1 MLELPAGSVAS
12 AESSAQRPWW
22 LAYLIAIVAVLGVTL
37 LRLVLKHTGIIG
49 AGVPFLL
56 FFPAVMVAAWYGGFW
71 PAVLAT
77 ALSSAVAAYFFSPPT
92 QVVPITSA
100 DQISRFVLF
109 VLVNLTIAA
118 LAESMHRARRRAEQH
133 ARQNRDTRELTGLL
147 ASIVESSDD
156 AIIGHSLDGI
166 ITSWNRGA
174 EEMYGYTAAEA
185 IGQPTSLLMPPDH
198 RDDMPSMLNHIRRGM
213 RVEHFETRR
222 RKKDGT
228 EFDVSISVSPIR
240 NARGEIIGAS
250 KIARD
255 ITAQKKSET
264 ALQRANDRFRLAAA
278 AVSSV
283 IYDWEVASD
292 FVERSIG
299 LMEVV
304 GYRPDE
310 AEPTQKWWRDRIHP
324 DDRARIEKEMGEQF
338 AKGDT
343 YSCEYRIRH
352 RDGEY
357 RHVWDRAVCVRN
369 GGNTISRVVGSTMD
383 ITDRVRAEESL
394 RRRESEFRILTE
406 TIPQMV
412 WTARPDGVVDYFN
425 RRWFDY
431 TDRAPGDTSWEGIV
445 DPEQLP
451 RTVELWQNSLR
462 TGRPYEIEYRLRAR
476 DGSYRWFLG
485 RAQALRDPDGKI
497 YRWFGTCTD
506 IDDQKRALEG
516 ARESEERFRSMADSA
531 PVLVW
536 ISEKFGDRS
545 WFNKAWLDFVGRTI
559 EQEVGAGWVENVHP
573 DDIGRGMEAYQS
585 AFKDRTSYRVEYRL
599 RRHDGEY
606 RWMLGNGVPRFSPS
620 GEFIGYIGSAL
631 DITDIKRAEE
641 QRNVLLASER
651 AARSDAERAGRMKDE
666 FLATLSHELR
676 TPLNAI
682 LGWSQLL
689 RTGRLEQTDF
699 EQGLETVERNAK
711 VQAQLIED
719 LLDMSRVISGKLRLD
734 VQQVELAPVIDA
746 AIETVRPAADAK
758 GIHLHRVMDRK
769 VGAVMGDPGRL
780 QQIVWNLLSNAIKFT
795 PNGGRVQI
803 LLDRADNYV
812 HISVMDTGE
821 GISQEFLPYVFE
833 RFRQANQATTRKHMG
848 LGLGLAIVRHLTELH
863 GGTVQATSGGEG
875 LGSTFTVTLSAAPT
889 NADDPRAHAPSRRDG
904 GLSIAGPL
912 PAHNA
917 LSGLKVLV
925 VDDEPDARELVRRLL
940 HDYGAEVATAGSVL
954 EAMQAMTAGKIDV
967 LLSDIGMPEFD
978 GYDLIRR
985 LRALPANAGRDVPA
999 VALTAFAR
1007 YEDRERA
1014 LEAGFQMHVPKPV
1027 EPITLVTAVAQLAH
1041 PALSK

>member
-1 MLELPAGSVAS
+1 MPDLSADSVAS
-12 AESSAQRPWW
+12 AESSTRRPVWFRYTLPVAAVVGMM
-22 LAYLIAIVAVLGVTL
+22 LARMALMHFGI
-37 LRLVLKHTGIIG
+37 LR
-49 AGVPFLL
+49 AGVPFIL
-56 FFPAVMVAAWYGGFW
+56 FFPAVMVSAWYGGFW
-71 PAVLAT
+71 PAILAT
-77 ALSSAVAAYFFSPPT
+77 ALSTCAAEYIFISPYKGTPVT
-92 QVVPITSA
+92 HTELGAGVVI
-100 DQISRFVLF
+100 F
-109 VLVNLTIAA
+109 VLVNITIAA

-133 ARQNRDTRELTGLL
+133 ARESRDTRELTELL

-156 AIIGHSLDGI
+156 AIIGHSLDGT

-174 EEMYGYTAAEA
+174 EEMYGYTPSEA

-198 RDDMPSMLNHIRRGM
+198 RDDMPSILNHIRRGA

-240 NARGEIIGAS
+240 NARGEIVGAS

-278 AVSSV
+278 AVNSV
-283 IYDWEVASD
+283 IYDWE
-292 FVERSIG
+292 FTTGRVERSIG
-299 LMEVV
+299 LLEVV
-304 GYRPDE
+304 GLRPDE
-310 AEPTQKWWRDRIHP
+310 ADPVQQWWWDRIHA
-324 DDRARIEKEMGEQF
+324 DDRERVDAEIHDQLARS
-338 AKGDT
+338 DT
-343 YSCEYRIRH
+343 YSCEYRVRH
-352 RDGEY
+352 RDGSY
-357 RHVWDRAVCVRN
+357 RQVWDRAVCVRGN
-369 GGNTISRVVGSTMD
+369 GHEVSRVVGSIMD
-383 ITDRVRAEESL
+383 VTDRVRAEESL
-394 RRRESEFRILTE
+394 RQRETEFRTLTE
-406 TIPQMV
+406 AIPQHV
-412 WTARPDGVVDYFN
+412 WTARPDGTADYFN
-425 RRWFDY
+425 RRWYEY
-431 TDRAPGDTSWEGIV
+431 TGQAAGDATWESV
-445 DPEQLP
+445 VHPDSLAQTTEA
-451 RTVELWQNSLR
+451 WQRSVR
-462 TGRPYEIEYRLRAR
+462 TGEPYEVEYRLKAK

-485 RAQALRDPDGKI
+485 RAQPLRDADGKI
-497 YRWFGTCTD
+497 FRWFGTCTD
-506 IDDQKRALEG
+506 IDDQKRALDS

-536 ISEKFGDRS
+536 VSEKNGECS
-545 WFNKAWLDFVGRTI
+545 WFNRAWLDLVGRPM
-559 EQEVGAGWVENVHP
+559 EKEVGTGWIENVHP
-573 DDIGRGMEAYQS
+573 DDIARAMGTYRS
-585 AFKDRTSYRVEYRL
+585 AFENRTSYRVEYRL

-606 RWMLGNGVPRFSPS
+606 RWILGNGVPRFSPS
-620 GEFIGYIGSAL
+620 GEFIGYIGSSF

-641 QRNVLLASER
+641 QRNALLASER

-689 RTGRLEQTDF
+689 RTGRLEQADF
-699 EQGLETVERNAK
+699 EQGIETVERNAK
-711 VQAQLIED
+711 IQAQLIED
-719 LLDMSRVISGKLRLD
+719 LLDMSRIISGKLRLD
-734 VQQVELAPVIDA
+734 VQSVELAPVIDA

-758 GIHLHRVMDRK
+758 GIQLHRVIDRN
-769 VGAVMGDPGRL
+769 VSAVMGDPGRL

-803 LLDRADNYV
+803 LLERAENYV
-812 HISVMDTGE
+812 HISVMDTGD

-863 GGTVQATSGGEG
+863 GGTVQATSNGEG

-889 NADDPRAHAPSRRDG
+889 TADDPRAHAPANRA
-904 GLSIAGPL
+904 GLSIAGPM
-912 PAHNA
+912 PAQNA
-917 LSGLKVLV
+917 LGGLRVLV

-940 HDYGAEVATAGSVL
+940 HDYGADVATAGSVS
-954 EAMQAMTAGKIDV
+954 EAMQAMSSRKIDV
-967 LLSDIGMPEFD
+967 LLSDIGMPELD

-985 LRALPANAGRDVPA
+985 LRALPADAGRDIPA

-1014 LEAGFQMHVPKPV
+1014 LQAGFQMHVPKPV
-1027 EPITLVTAVAQLAH
+1027 EPIALVTAVAQLAH